1 MDSDG
6 QDEAPVL
13 DDKNLPQIIITPPTP
28 TVLTVLHKDNWQR
41 TGEGHEGGAEHWGG
55 RMEEGAQTRGSLGR
69 EPQGGSTQ
77 RGHGDRE
84 GVLPLTDRRG
94 N

>member
-55 RMEEGAQTRGSLGR
+55 SMGEGEWRREHRQGDHWGENHREGAHREDMGIGR
-69 EPQGGSTQ
+69 EYYP
-77 RGHGDRE
+77 
-84 GVLPLTDRRG
+84 
-94 N
+94 